1 MGMENRF
8 KLVPAVAVMLK
19 RGSEILLARRSGT
32 GWYDGSYAFVGG
44 GVDGKE
50 TIVQAAARE
59 VLEEV
64 GVVVKTKDLKV
75 VHVQH
80 YYNTLDKQ
88 ESLVFFLETSI
99 WEGDPKIMEPDKCS
113 ELNWFELCKLPEDL
127 LPNATVTLQKLKEG
141 VFYSEVGWNN

>member
-1 MGMENRF
+1 MSMANRF

-19 RGSEILLARRSGT
+19 RGSEILLARRKGT

-64 GVVVKTKDLKV
+64 GIVVKTKDLKV
-75 VHVQH
+75 IHVQH
-80 YYNTLDKQ
+80 YNDLDGE
-88 ESLVFFLETSI
+88 ESLVFFLETSN

-113 ELNWFELCKLPEDL
+113 ELNWFKRCELPEDL
-127 LPNATVTLQKLKEG
+127 LPNATIALKKLEEG
-141 VFYSEVGWNN
+141 VFYSEVGWDD